1 MFFFPIGCS
10 ILALFTLFFPIFL
23 LLLFLDVVTFG
34 FERLGISPGVTVALL
49 LAMLIG
55 SIINIPISMRTV
67 EYSRY
72 CYFGWFQVPV
82 RQEYGLAINLGGTI
96 IPTGVSIYLL
106 FKAPLLPTLLAT
118 ALMIMICKFL
128 TRPVPG
134 RGLAIP
140 MIIPPVLATAF
151 ALLLGGDFAPPV
163 AYISDVL
170 GTLLGGD
177 LLNLGR
183 ARKLGAGIVSIGG
196 AGVFDGIFLVGIFSV
211 MLTAISTPFSIP
223 W

>member
-10 ILALFTLFFPIFL
+10 ILALFILFFPIFL

-196 AGVFDGIFLVGIFSV
+196 AGVFNGIFLVGIFSV
-211 MLTAISTPFSIP
+211 ILTAISTPFSIP

>member
-10 ILALFTLFFPIFL
+10 ILALFILFFPIFL

-34 FERLGISPGVTVALL
+34 FERLGISLGVTVALL

-118 ALMIMICKFL
+118 ALMILICKFL

-196 AGVFDGIFLVGIFSV
+196 AGVFNGIFLVGIFSV
-211 MLTAISTPFSIP
+211 ILTAISTPFSIP